1 MTTIGPPLYDRRAIV
16 IVEGSGAR
24 VEIPCGRDGFR
35 VSFKAKLTAK
45 RGDNELTLEL
55 FNLSTADRAAFK
67 KGAVVTLQAG
77 YKDLIGTV
85 FKGDVLH
92 AATRRV
98 GADLVTTVDVQD
110 GAARRAGGATIAQ
123 SFKPGTDV
131 QAQARALLRA
141 AGGDQGFK
149 AQIKEKIAGAKAE
162 GKSVFGLVED
172 ELAALVAPRGLEV
185 SSQAGALQLTVKGRP
200 TDDPAIVLSADTGLA
215 GAPTPI
221 EDKGRAK
228 IPAQLQPGFFPR
240 RAVQLDATGFEDEDV
255 PKSGFYVV
263 DVVDIQGDTHA
274 GPWMATLDTTP
285 LEA

>member
-16 IVEGSGAR
+16 IVEGDGAR
-24 VEIPCGRDGFR
+24 LEIPCGRDGFR
-35 VSFKAKLTAK
+35 VSFRAKLTA
-45 RGDNELTLEL
+45 RRSDNELTLEL
-55 FNLSTADRAAFK
+55 FNLSAADRAAFK

-92 AATRRV
+92 GATRRV
-98 GADLVTTVDVQD
+98 GPDLVTTVDVQD
-110 GAARRAGGATIAQ
+110 GAARRSSATISQ
-123 SFKPGTDV
+123 SFKPGSDV
-131 QAQARALLRA
+131 QAQAAALLRA

-185 SSQAGALQLTVKGRP
+185 SSQAGTLQLTVKGRP
-200 TDDPAIVLSADTGLA
+200 TDDPAIVLSATTGLA

-240 RAVQLDATGFEDEDV
+240 RAVQLDAAGFEDEDV
-255 PKSGFYVV
+255 VKSGFYVV
-263 DVVDIQGDTHA
+263 DVVELQGDTHA
-274 GPWMATLDTTP
+274 GPWAATLDATP
-285 LEA
+285 LEG

>member
-1 MTTIGPPLYDRRAIV
+1 MTTIGPPLYDRRALV
-16 IVEGSGAR
+16 IVEGDGAR
-24 VEIPCGRDGFR
+24 LEIPCGRDGFR
-35 VSFKAKLTAK
+35 VSFRAKLTA
-45 RGDNELTLEL
+45 RRSDNELTLEL
-55 FNLSTADRAAFK
+55 FNLSSADRAAFK

-92 AATRRV
+92 GATRRV
-98 GADLVTTVDVQD
+98 GPDLVTTVDVQD
-110 GAARRAGGATIAQ
+110 GAARRSSATISQ
-123 SFKPGTDV
+123 SFKPGSDV
-131 QAQARALLRA
+131 QAQAAALLRA

-185 SSQAGALQLTVKGRP
+185 SSQAGTLQLTVKGRP
-200 TDDPAIVLSADTGLA
+200 TDDPAIVLSASTGLA

-240 RAVQLDATGFEDEDV
+240 RAVQLDAAGFEDEDV
-255 PKSGFYVV
+255 VKSGFYVV

>member
-1 MTTIGPPLYDRRAIV
+1 MTTIGPPLYDRRALV
-16 IVEGSGAR
+16 IVEGDGAR
-24 VEIPCGRDGFR
+24 LEIPCGRDGFR
-35 VSFKAKLTAK
+35 VSFKAKLTA
-45 RGDNELTLEL
+45 RRADNELTLEL
-55 FNLSTADRAAFK
+55 FNLSAAERAAFK

-92 AATRRV
+92 GATRRV
-98 GADLVTTVDVQD
+98 GPDLVTTVDVQD
-110 GAARRAGGATIAQ
+110 GAARRSSATISQ
-123 SFKPGTDV
+123 SFKPGSDV
-131 QAQARALLRA
+131 QAQAAALLRA

-185 SSQAGALQLTVKGRP
+185 SSQAGTLQLTVKGRP
-200 TDDPAIVLSADTGLA
+200 TDDPAIVLSATTGLA

-240 RAVQLDATGFEDEDV
+240 RAVQLDAAGFEDEDV
-255 PKSGFYVV
+255 VKSGFYVV
-263 DVVDIQGDTHA
+263 DVVELQGDTHA
-274 GPWMATLDTTP
+274 GPWAATLDATP
-285 LEA
+285 LEG